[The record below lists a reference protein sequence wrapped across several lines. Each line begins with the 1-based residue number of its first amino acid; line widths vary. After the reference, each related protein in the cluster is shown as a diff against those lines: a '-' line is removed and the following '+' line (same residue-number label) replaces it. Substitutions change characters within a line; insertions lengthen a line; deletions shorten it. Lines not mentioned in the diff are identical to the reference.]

1 MGRSLS
7 DTMSGKS
14 GDWKAEQ
21 FERLWYGKSAKGEN
35 PVKAAKFR
43 QYMRE
48 HVRQKVPDI
57 KSVSRKRAETIG
69 DGGGVHMNENRYFTK
84 EYCLKYWMGELQE
97 VIGVLGHPL
106 PDRHENRWGW

>member
-1 MGRSLS
+1 MGGSLS
-7 DTMSGKS
+7 DYMSAKS

-21 FERLWYGKSAKGEN
+21 FERLWNGRSVKGDN

-57 KSVSRKRAETIG
+57 KSVSSRRQERKE
-69 DGGGVHMNENRYFTK
+69 GGGVHMDENRFFTK
-84 EYCLKYWMGELQE
+84 EYCRKYWMGELQE
-97 VIGVLGHPL
+97 EI
-106 PDRHENRWGW
+106 REAESY

>member
-1 MGRSLS
+1 MGRPLS

-21 FERLWYGKSAKGEN
+21 FERLWHGRSAKGEN

-48 HVRQKVPDI
+48 HVRQKIPDI
-57 KSVSRKRAETIG
+57 KSVSSRRTERKEG
-69 DGGGVHMNENRYFTK
+69 SGVHMDENRFFTK
-84 EYCLKYWMGELQE
+84 EYCFKYWMGDLQQE
-97 VIGVLGHPL
+97 IR
-106 PDRHENRWGW
+106 DAESY